1 MPSSS
6 LSLVLL
12 SAVGYNQIY
21 AELNPHGSLKPGC
34 IPCEEK
40 KMSFLLPDYSILTQR
55 LRYMILTFNRLDDIG
70 HILHRFRITLYS

>member
-40 KMSFLLPDYSILTQR
+40 KNEFLAAR
-55 LRYMILTFNRLDDIG
+55 LQHLDTPFEIYDSDI
-70 HILHRFRITLYS
+70 